1 MDNEKILLMRIALRA
16 EALRAEEVRKK
27 HIENGCQTCM
37 DRQQFEDEEVNYG
50 K

>member
-1 MDNEKILLMRIALRA
+1 MDSEKIILMRIVP
-16 EALRAEEVRKK
+16 RAEEVRKK
-27 HIENGCQTCM
+27 HIETGCQTCM